1 MSDYREYRKSDIV
14 SAIEQRSLLRPLD
27 ILLVGATGSGKS
39 STINAV
45 FGYEIAKVATIDPE
59 TQNISSYKV
68 NEFLR
73 LHDSP
78 GLGDSFADKAHLAAI
93 EEKLKQRCNGNNG
106 FIDLAFVIL
115 DGSSRDLG
123 AAYKVLEYA
132 VIPNISAN
140 RIVVGINQADMI
152 MKGREWNKD
161 LKQPTPLLSEKI
173 TEKSHSVQRRLLETT
188 GIKID
193 VPVCY
198 SAYYD
203 WNISKLVDNF
213 IEHIPTQRRI
223 LC

>member
-1 MSDYREYRKSDIV
+1 M
-14 SAIEQRSLLRPLD
+14 
-27 ILLVGATGSGKS
+27 
-39 STINAV
+39 
-45 FGYEIAKVATIDPE
+45 
-59 TQNISSYKV
+59 
-68 NEFLR
+68 
-73 LHDSP
+73 
-78 GLGDSFADKAHLAAI
+78 AAI

-213 IEHIPTQRRI
+213 IEHIPMQRRI